1 MDELGKVRWIDIE
14 QLLKDYALKKNELD
28 SYNSDIVEADKQCFM
43 RIETAFAKYL
53 KEQLYHGRPSH
64 CFKASYEL
72 VKAISKSSKKWV
84 GYTFNYTD
92 SSDISDFIAQDSN
105 T

>member
-1 MDELGKVRWIDIE
+1 
-14 QLLKDYALKKNELD
+14 
-28 SYNSDIVEADKQCFM
+28 M

-84 GYTFNYTD
+84 EYTFNYTD

-105 T
+105 TSFSTIQFTHLHGQIYRRIGQFAGLSRCSHLYYCFL